1 MSILEQTKAKM
12 VTAIDHFKQELKNIR
27 TGRAS
32 PSIVENVHVEVY
44 GAQMKVK
51 ELANI
56 TTPEARQI
64 LITPFDPQTT
74 GAIAKG
80 IEKAN
85 LNLQPVVDGHAVRI
99 SIPPMDESMRK
110 EMVKVGK
117 KKAEETKVVIREIR
131 RKQNELVRKQK
142 ADGDIPEDMM
152 KKWEKTIQ
160 DYTDSHC
167 KETDDLMNAKE
178 KEIMTV

>member
-1 MSILEQTKAKM
+1 VSILEQTKAKM